1 MNDLDAALRRLR
13 GLPADSR
20 LETIDAAVL
29 AAVTDR
35 RLNGTPLPGA
45 VFGAAATLALGAGLL
60 ATTLPSA
67 DAGIQSAAPFG
78 VPSALAPSTLLG
90 VHR

>member
-1 MNDLDAALRRLR
+1 MNDLDATLRRLR
-13 GLPADSR
+13 GLPADPR

-29 AAVTDR
+29 AAVADR
-35 RLNGTPLPGA
+35 RLVGVPVSGA
-45 VFGAAATLALGAGLL
+45 VFGLAATLALSAGLL
-60 ATTLPSA
+60 ATTLTPT
-67 DAGIQSAAPFG
+67 DAGIQSAAPLG